1 MTKTDKKILI
11 INGDAKISA
20 SLSELFKNKLEIIT
34 ASDGKEGLNSI
45 KQSGPF
51 AVIISDL
58 VMDDMDGL
66 DFLRQVKKQCPDTVC
81 ATLTS
86 SVDTDIIAR
95 AVNESLIFRL
105 LTKPSSSKQMQ
116 LMISECINH
125 HMQLL
130 AMTTYTYT
138 AIVEGQGLVMTD
150 FSEGCMAVTGY
161 EAYDFVHDKKLW
173 LSMVMPEDRLKVQGA
188 LNNIIAG
195 KEINPVEYMI
205 RRSDGSSKGVRHTI
219 ILHHN
224 KQGEAYRCHGT
235 VEDIT
240 DRKNIDDEL
249 IKSKERLQRMIA
261 NVPGMVYQL
270 ILKTDG
276 TIELPF
282 ISDRCKVIF
291 ETEAKVLESDSNI
304 LMDMI
309 CSDDK
314 AEFFRLMAESAEKLT
329 PLEWSG
335 KIVVN
340 GTEKV
345 IRTVSRPER
354 LANGDTLWDGIALD
368 ITDMR
373 RREEEVNSL
382 LQFPDENPNP
392 VMRISSK
399 GRIVYANRACGLL
412 LKCWGKTL
420 NQLLPDN
427 IIEIANLVWDSGSSN
442 SIEIDCKDHRYF
454 VAFIPVP
461 ESNYV
466 NLYGYDITEVSR
478 NEVELTKK
486 NEILKE
492 HDRLKSEFVSTVSHE
507 LRTPLCIFKNV
518 ISNVMA
524 GVMGNVSGKLYDNMK
539 LADKSIDRLSRII
552 SDFLDISKIESGA
565 MKLNLSVMPVQ
576 QVVNEAVE
584 SLRILASV
592 KKISLKSDM
601 FKHDLLVNI
610 DYDRMIQILTNLIGN
625 AIKFIPING
634 NITVYVTEQGDDVEV
649 AVQDDGAGLRRD
661 EMASIFD
668 RFVQMH
674 NLKGAGEHGTGL
686 GLTITKELVQM
697 HNGRIW
703 VDSSPGKGCCFHVIL
718 PKHGT
723 FESNRNV
730 SESEISDNAESEK

>member
-1 MTKTDKKILI
+1 MTKTGKKILI
-11 INGDAKISA
+11 VNGDAKISA
-20 SLSELFKNKLEIIT
+20 RLREMFENNLEIIT
-34 ASDGKEGLNSI
+34 APDGKEGLNTI
-45 KQSGPF
+45 EQSGPF
-51 AVIISDL
+51 AVIMSDL
-58 VMDDMDGL
+58 VMGGMDGL

-81 ATLTS
+81 VTLTGS
-86 SVDTDIIAR
+86 ADTDIIAQ
-95 AVNESLIFRL
+95 AVNERLIFRL
-105 LTKPSSSKQMQ
+105 LTKPYSSKQTKQ
-116 LMISECINH
+116 TISECVDH
-125 HMQLL
+125 HIGK
-130 AMTTYTYT
+130 TY
-138 AIVEGQGLVMTD
+138 
-150 FSEGCMAVTGY
+150 
-161 EAYDFVHDKKLW
+161 K
-173 LSMVMPEDRLKVQGA
+173 
-188 LNNIIAG
+188 
-195 KEINPVEYMI
+195 
-205 RRSDGSSKGVRHTI
+205 
-219 ILHHN
+219 
-224 KQGEAYRCHGT
+224 CHGT

-240 DRKNIDDEL
+240 DRKIIDDEL
-249 IKSKERLQRMIA
+249 STSKDRLQRMIA
-261 NVPGMVYQL
+261 IVPGMAYQVVL
-270 ILKTDG
+270 RTDG

-282 ISDRCKVIF
+282 VSDRCKALF
-291 ETEAKVLESDSNI
+291 ETEAKVLESDSSI
-304 LMDMI
+304 LMDTI

-329 PLEWSG
+329 PLDWSG
-335 KIVVN
+335 RIVVN

-345 IRTVSRPER
+345 IRTISSPKR

-368 ITDMR
+368 ITEMK
-373 RREEEVNSL
+373 RREKEVSWL
-382 LQFPDENPNP
+382 SQFPNENPYP

-399 GRIVYANRACGLL
+399 GRIIYANKACESL

-427 IIEIANLVWDSGSSN
+427 ILEIANLVWDSGSSN
-442 SIEIDCKDHRYF
+442 SIEIDCKDHRYSI
-454 VAFIPVP
+454 AFIPVP

-478 NEVELTKK
+478 NEVELREK

-584 SLRILASV
+584 SLRVLASV
-592 KKISLKSDM
+592 KKINLKSNM
-601 FKHDLLVNI
+601 FKSDLLVNI
-610 DYDRMIQILTNLIGN
+610 DYDRMFQILTNLIGN

-649 AVQDDGAGLRRD
+649 AVQDDGSGLRRD

-697 HNGRIW
+697 HDGRIW
-703 VDSSPGKGCCFHVIL
+703 VDSSPGQGCCFHVIL

-723 FESNRNV
+723 LGLHRGA
-730 SESEISDNAESEK
+730 SESAISDSTESGK